1 MGDIKYPELYNI
13 FSEWAEYMKATR
25 KRKLV
30 VRLWVC
36 FGVTFL
42 LGLFLGCFFSN
53 ATRMIYG
60 SIMALGLF
68 IYFIKDLFLL
78 ARIEKNDEDIDKYI
92 NMASANAKR
101 YYLVP
106 NDTTSIMQ
114 VVGDIDVDYFE
125 LIEESIKRGIC
136 FGSPFVYVTDEYV
149 ISRSSESLKFN
160 PVIVPKSLIEDMLI
174 YDKHFWE
181 SGWLKKFNCLD
192 IHIMKNS
199 DKQRVRH
206 LKRVII
212 ESEFYPNKNSKLYK
226 QDDPFGL
233 KCRHIELTKK

>member
-53 ATRMIYG
+53 ATRMICG

-68 IYFIKDLFLL
+68 ISFIKDLFLL
-78 ARIEKNDEDIDKYI
+78 SRIEKNDEDIDKYI

-106 NDTTSIMQ
+106 NDTASIMQ

-136 FGSPFVYVTDEYV
+136 FGSPFVYVTTVSPVETNLLSIPV
-149 ISRSSESLKFN
+149 LSLIHSSEVST
-160 PVIVPKSLIEDMLI
+160 
-174 YDKHFWE
+174 
-181 SGWLKKFNCLD
+181 
-192 IHIMKNS
+192 NS
-199 DKQRVRH
+199 CK
-206 LKRVII
+206 
-212 ESEFYPNKNSKLYK
+212 SKLVTFFSGRALPVPAIFILMRLIPP
-226 QDDPFGL
+226 QIF
-233 KCRHIELTKK
+233 